1 MKIKS
6 HFFSLSMHGNEQ
18 YYNFCYMEMEYKN
31 LAGNATIFVYYTVY
45 SQTCIKR
52 STLGQRKNG
61 LIRPLTS

>member
-45 SQTCIKR
+45 TVKPVLR
-52 STLGQRKNG
+52 GQHWDKEKVV
-61 LIRPLTS
+61 L